1 MDTFIQ
7 VDQVSKRYHTRA
19 GDAVTAL
26 DRISL
31 DIRADEF
38 LTIVGPS
45 GCGKSTLLKL
55 LGGVIA
61 PSEGRI
67 LVNGRP
73 LEGPSRDVG
82 MVFQSPVLLPWRTVI
97 DNVLFPIEILRW
109 PVSRYRPEAE
119 RLVALV
125 GLEGFERTVPRELSG
140 GMQQRVSICRALIH
154 DPPLLL
160 MDEPF
165 GALDAMTR
173 EEMGIE
179 LLRVWSERR
188 KTVVFVTHSIPEA
201 ILLAD
206 RVAVMTPRPGRVV
219 GVLDITLPR
228 PRRMDMEFT
237 PEFREYADQVRAAI
251 TPARDRQPPLPPRG
265 ERRA

>member
-1 MDTFIQ
+1 MAVFISVQ
-7 VDQVSKRYHTRA
+7 NVSKRYQTRSGA
-19 GDAVTAL
+19 SVSAL
-26 DRISL
+26 EQVRL
-31 DIRADEF
+31 EVHADEF

-55 LGGVIA
+55 LGGLLA
-61 PSEGRI
+61 PTGGAIHVR
-67 LVNGRP
+67 GMP
-73 LEGPSRDVG
+73 LRGPSPDVG
-82 MVFQSPVLLPWRTVI
+82 MVFQSPVLLPWRSVL
-97 DNVLFPIEILRW
+97 DNVLFPIEILRR
-109 PVSRYRPEAE
+109 PRAHYRAEAE
-119 RLVALV
+119 RLIALV
-125 GLEGFERTVPRELSG
+125 GLSGFERSVPRELSG

-173 EEMGIE
+173 EEMGLE

-206 RVAVMTPRPGRVV
+206 RVAVMTPRPGRIVD
-219 GVLDITLPR
+219 VLPIDLPR
-228 PRRMDMEFT
+228 PRSIKMEFSQ
-237 PEFREYADQVRAAI
+237 EFQKYAEAIRAAI
-251 TPARDRQPPLPPRG
+251 APLRDG
-265 ERRA
+265 A

>member
-1 MDTFIQ
+1 MAVFIS
-7 VDQVSKRYHTRA
+7 VERVSKRYQTRA
-19 GDAVTAL
+19 RALVAALEAV
-26 DRISL
+26 SL
-31 DIRADEF
+31 EIHADEF

-55 LGGVIA
+55 IGGLLA
-61 PSEGRI
+61 PTGGTIR
-67 LVNGRP
+67 VRGTP
-73 LEGPSRDVG
+73 LDGPSADVG
-82 MVFQSPVLLPWRTVI
+82 MVFQSPVLLPWRTVL
-97 DNVLFPIEILRW
+97 DNILFPIEILGR
-109 PVSRYRPEAE
+109 SRSQYRAEAE
-119 RLVALV
+119 RLIDLV
-125 GLEGFERTVPRELSG
+125 GLKGFERSVPRELSG

-173 EEMGIE
+173 EEMGME

-206 RVAVMTPRPGRVV
+206 RVAVMTPRPGRIVD
-219 GVLDITLPR
+219 VLQIDLPR
-228 PRRMDMEFT
+228 PRSIRMEFSG
-237 PEFREYADQVRAAI
+237 EFQKYAEAIRAAI
-251 TPARDRQPPLPPRG
+251 APSREPA
-265 ERRA
+265 